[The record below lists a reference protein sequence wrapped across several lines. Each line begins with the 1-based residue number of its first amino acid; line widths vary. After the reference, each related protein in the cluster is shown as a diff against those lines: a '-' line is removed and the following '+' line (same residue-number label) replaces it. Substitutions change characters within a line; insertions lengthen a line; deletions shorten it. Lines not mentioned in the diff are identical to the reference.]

1 MTLTVTY
8 GDVNDNDDLWWLM
21 VTLMI
26 MMTYGDIN
34 DNDDLMVTLM
44 IMMTYDDLWWH

>member
-1 MTLTVTY
+1 
-8 GDVNDNDDLWWLM
+8 M

-34 DNDDLMVTLM
+34 GDIDDDLWSLMVKLM
-44 IMMTYDDLWWH
+44 IMMTYGDIATWILWLP